1 MPPPCVAA
9 GREGLFLTK
18 VKLSQSTDARNL
30 AERSEHT
37 TGQRHLGSWSET
49 RSLGLLG
56 SAVLG
61 ARSSWGSH
69 AHPLASCFVSLALLV
84 SRISSVYL
92 SKWHNSWRV

>member
-1 MPPPCVAA
+1 MGFFSGITFSSA
-9 GREGLFLTK
+9 
-18 VKLSQSTDARNL
+18 STEVGDARNL

-69 AHPLASCFVSLALLV
+69 AHPLASCFVLLALLALLV

-92 SKWHNSWRV
+92 SKVAQFLARLSS